1 MALFANRGELPRAF
15 VFNPLADL
23 QYLRPTYPG
32 QLHTV
37 RKNTWNVIMVLDF
50 SLSTTLETVTQQIA
64 HMVQRGIPIRFGV
77 IPMSDSGSND
87 ICMSP
92 ALPKRLTRSYTNGEA
107 VLVQRQDVWARQDI
121 ANAD

>member
-1 MALFANRGELPRAF
+1 MALFVNRGELPRAF
-15 VFNPLADL
+15 VFNPWAHL

-77 IPMSDSGSND
+77 IPMFDSDTND
-87 ICMSP
+87 IC
-92 ALPKRLTRSYTNGEA
+92 RSLA
-107 VLVQRQDVWARQDI
+107 
-121 ANAD
+121 